1 MGAGGSTVELAALGE
16 AGTGRE
22 GRRVAREEA
31 SVCLPALIFEPETKA
46 STTHFKASLEGF
58 YGLILEKLVTE
69 KFSDSS
75 LAFPSTSS
83 FSTMAQDG

>member
-69 KFSDSS
+69 KLQCPKHRGRQS
-75 LAFPSTSS
+75 PY
-83 FSTMAQDG
+83 